1 MKRLFTL
8 LLALLGF
15 LRGCAYDSF
24 GGVPSIPVEREPSTS
39 YTIDLS
45 KTRAPN
51 VLSVTV
57 DNAVEPYLYNML
69 DVHVL
74 HTDVSGLFGCPVEVT
89 ADELESAVLTFE
101 YDPDNMKGVP
111 AKNLIGLYYNEEEYN
126 YEEMLGELDESANT
140 LTFEISREGSYM
152 LVDAYEWFLAWGA
165 DLPQYAHPLE
175 LHFDG
180 GEYPSYYPALTA
192 VVPTDTTLSFS
203 ADLEFTIYDEGEN
216 ELYPEGLFSKD
227 YFQSKN
233 GSGLQVNAETIRG
246 ENAWAYALESVDR
259 IKSNPEIDG
268 THFWETLDELVNE
281 RERIIL
287 LFQSSTIKAETRRYV
302 TVYYYVSESEYVC
315 MNVSIPASESELH
328 EQEML
333 DFAMNIEFHESNDPW
348 YNHKQLFS

>member
-1 MKRLFTL
+1 MRRLFTL
-8 LLALLGF
+8 LLALMGF
-15 LRGCAYDSF
+15 LRGCAYEAF
-24 GGVPSIPVEREPSTS
+24 GGIPDIPVETEPSTS

-45 KTRAPN
+45 QTRAPN

-89 ADELESAVLTFE
+89 ADELESANLTFE

-140 LTFEISREGSYM
+140 VTFEITREGSYM

-192 VVPTDTTLSFS
+192 VVPTGTTLSFS
-203 ADLEFTIYDEGEN
+203 ADLEHTIYDEGDD
-216 ELYPEGLFSKD
+216 ELFPEGLFSKD
-227 YFQSKN
+227 YFHSKD
-233 GSGLQVNAETIRG
+233 GSSLQVNAETIRG
-246 ENAWAYALESVDR
+246 EKAWAYALGTVNYV
-259 IKSNPEIDG
+259 KSNPEIEG
-268 THFWETLDELVNE
+268 APLWETLDELV
-281 RERIIL
+281 REPKRIIL
-287 LFQSSTIKAETRRYV
+287 LQSSSISGQPRRSV
-302 TVYYYVSESEYVC
+302 TVYYYVSGSEFVC
-315 MNVSIPASESELH
+315 MQVSIPASESELH

-333 DFAMNIEFHESNDPW
+333 DFALNIEFHESNDPW